1 MSKKSLKAVD
11 VLETLMD
18 PELSYSEREAAHRDT
33 AFVIAFKAL
42 GLALDMV
49 RSMPPELGPRD
60 DSLPIRVS
68 YQFQSWKALVRMAKL
83 IIRADDVW
91 VDSKKYAHEAIAFI
105 NTCAGSMR
113 PKKRDA

>member
-1 MSKKSLKAVD
+1 MSKKSLPAVNVFD
-11 VLETLMD
+11 IPLN
-18 PELSYSEREAAHRDT
+18 PELSYSENEAAHRDA
-33 AFVIAFKAL
+33 AFVTAFKAL

-60 DSLPIRVS
+60 DSLPMRVS